1 MYNELKV
8 AKNIWKN
15 LKLQSFIWRYYT
27 LKKKKK
33 ILEKFYVEFE
43 WQLWYSDLPNVLHFT
58 SKTVKEYNCLMFVK
72 QLYKNL
78 SYVRW

>member
-1 MYNELKV
+1 MEEFKAPEFYLK
-8 AKNIWKN
+8 I
-15 LKLQSFIWRYYT
+15 LH